1 MVPLFSSTC
10 CELLHF
16 LHFLLSMDVDQSASL
31 PTFLEMVTRYQ
42 SIQSLR
48 PTNVGLPVLFT
59 LVVRYPVMLQDTDLE
74 KRWNKS
80 KTYILDSYL
89 FRGLIRFDNA
99 WYWRWLNFKEPWVL
113 KSASLHHFPEKTQS
127 QMWDVSWVRKDALRI
142 LNLTEDLVSATYEK
156 VDLSIIWDQT
166 HRSISGRPA
175 TWESDFFPGI
185 SLFTTFEYVLMLYT
199 SFSWGKCISKKV

>member
-74 KRWNKS
+74 KDGTKAKHISW
-80 KTYILDSYL
+80 T
-89 FRGLIRFDNA
+89 LIC
-99 WYWRWLNFKEPWVL
+99 LGV
-113 KSASLHHFPEKTQS
+113 
-127 QMWDVSWVRKDALRI
+127 
-142 LNLTEDLVSATYEK
+142 
-156 VDLSIIWDQT
+156 
-166 HRSISGRPA
+166 
-175 TWESDFFPGI
+175 
-185 SLFTTFEYVLMLYT
+185 
-199 SFSWGKCISKKV
+199 